1 MLAFKLLQKYNKE
14 RGRAAKR
21 IMGYDDTEEA
31 KKEKLKIKK
40 KTDK

>member
-1 MLAFKLLQKYNKE
+1 MLAVKLLKKYNKE
-14 RGRAAKR
+14 RVRVAKR

-40 KTDK
+40 KKDK